1 MNLTLETERLI
12 LRPLEISDAEAMFA
26 MDNNPNVHKYL
37 WQQPTQ
43 ELNETIKII
52 KMVQKQY
59 EENKIGRFATIIKE
73 TS

>member
-1 MNLTLETERLI
+1 MNLILETERLI

-37 WQQPTQ
+37 WQKPTQ

-52 KMVQKQY
+52 KMVQKQ
-59 EENKIGRFATIIKE
+59 
-73 TS
+73 